1 MTLAHRIRN
10 FRINFG
16 LSFKERQAPNHSYE
30 NEINLCVI
38 CTVML
43 RKIRKYPQ
51 LVKSPK
57 SKQRAFLAVQTVF
70 FRYLNRPYIVL
81 LVTAVTR
88 NFPLKGVLCAW
99 RLTRT
104 VNDHLNDSSGPM
116 FQSFS
121 LSSLPYSIRT
131 RSLKFDLLVQD
142 SDILLTLAIW

>member
-16 LSFKERQAPNHSYE
+16 LSFKERPAPNHSYE

-57 SKQRAFLAVQTVF
+57 SKQRAFVAVQTRF

-81 LVTAVTR
+81 LVTAVKHDNST
-88 NFPLKGVLCAW
+88 PLKGVLLC
-99 RLTRT
+99 LEIDT
-104 VNDHLNDSSGPM
+104 DC
-116 FQSFS
+116 
-121 LSSLPYSIRT
+121 
-131 RSLKFDLLVQD
+131 K
-142 SDILLTLAIW
+142 